1 MKHTYS
7 FGEQE
12 TTINIFPTNVS
23 KTAEVFSCIPAMMN
37 RLRELAADHP
47 RDVAI
52 REDDGC
58 LFATVPASW
67 IKIQPK
73 RKCNMTEEQRKASA
87 ERLAAY
93 MEAKKNDA
101 T

>member
-1 MKHTYS
+1 MNKPYS
-7 FGEQE
+7 FDEQE
-12 TTINIFPTNVS
+12 TTINMFPTIVS
-23 KTAEVFSCIPAMMN
+23 KTAEIFSCVPTMMN
-37 RLRELAADHP
+37 RLRDLAVDHP
-47 RDVAI
+47 DEVAI

-58 LFATVPASW
+58 IFATVPASW
-67 IKIQPK
+67 VKVQPK
-73 RKCNMTEEQRKASA
+73 RKCNMTEEQRRANA